1 MGQKDLGSRG
11 IADTP
16 KLQCKPPPCS
26 THRPP
31 KFANME
37 YRRMGNT
44 GLQLSELSF
53 GSWITFGNQIEDNTS
68 GRLLDMAYDAGI
80 NFFDNAEVYANG
92 ASEEVMGRLLAQR
105 DWPRDTWCVSSKVF
119 FGAGGKLPTQRGL
132 HRKHVTEACHD
143 ALKRLRVDYLD
154 LFFCHRPDKQ
164 TPMEETVW
172 TMHQLI
178 QQGKILYW
186 GTSEWSAAEIM
197 DAHRIAERHHLIGPV
212 VEQPQYN
219 MLVRDKVEAEFAD
232 VYRTV
237 GLGTTI
243 WSPLASGILT
253 GKYNRTVSAD
263 ARLKREELNWIA
275 ELLLTD
281 ENLNKVSALEALAG
295 DLGTTMPKLALA
307 WCLKNPNVSTVLLG
321 ATKTNQLEENLQ
333 APEVVPLLT
342 PDVME
347 RIEEILDNA
356 PAHPQY

>member
-1 MGQKDLGSRG
+1 
-11 IADTP
+11 
-16 KLQCKPPPCS
+16 
-26 THRPP
+26 
-31 KFANME
+31 ME

-219 MLVRDKVEAEFAD
+219 MLVRGKVEAEFAD

-253 GKYNRTVSAD
+253 GKYNRTVGD
-263 ARLKREELNWIA
+263 DVRLKRDELNWMA
-275 ELLLTD
+275 ELLLTE
-281 ENLNKVSALEALAG
+281 ENLKKVAALEEVAG

-321 ATKTNQLEENLQ
+321 ATKTSQLEENLQ

-342 PDVME
+342 PEVME

-356 PAHPQY
+356 PARPQY

>member
-1 MGQKDLGSRG
+1 
-11 IADTP
+11 
-16 KLQCKPPPCS
+16 
-26 THRPP
+26 
-31 KFANME
+31 ME
-37 YRRMGNT
+37 YRRIGNS

-53 GSWITFGNQIEDNTS
+53 GSWITFGNQIEDKTS

-119 FGAGGKLPTQRGL
+119 FGAGGQLPTQRGL

-219 MLVRDKVEAEFAD
+219 MFVRRKVEVEFED

-253 GKYNRTVSAD
+253 GKYNGGTPDDV
-263 ARLKREELNWIA
+263 RLKREELQWMA
-275 ELLLTD
+275 DLLLTD
-281 ENLNKVSALEALAG
+281 SNLKKVAALGELAG
-295 DLGTTMPKLALA
+295 NLGTSLAKLSLA
-307 WCLKNPNVSTVLLG
+307 WCLKNPRVSTVLLG
-321 ATKTNQLEENLQ
+321 ATKTSQLEENLQ
-333 APEVVPLLT
+333 AVEVVPLLT
-342 PDVME
+342 EEVME
-347 RIEEILDNA
+347 RIEGILDNA
-356 PAHPQY
+356 PSHPQY